1 MVLDPFSALGLASNI
16 VQFIDFGCKLLST
29 GRELH
34 NSTDGVLESN
44 IELEVITKDLID
56 LDEKLMRS
64 SGLLTLRSESE
75 RALQTLAASCKKD
88 AERLLSILDNFK
100 VSGPSPK
107 WKSLRKG
114 IRILWKKEE
123 IEELL
128 ARLDRARSQL
138 NTHLLAILRQV

>member
-75 RALQTLAASCKKD
+75 RALQTLAASCKNFSPSWTTLKSQARHQNGKVCEKASEFYGRRKRSKSCWPD
-88 AERLLSILDNFK
+88 SIAPDHN
-100 VSGPSPK
+100 SIRTYWPS
-107 WKSLRKG
+107 
-114 IRILWKKEE
+114 
-123 IEELL
+123 
-128 ARLDRARSQL
+128 
-138 NTHLLAILRQV
+138 